1 MTDTPLGLVSIKYT
15 NKADEYIVA
24 NITFNARDKN
34 LMQYFFTKTYSAS
47 WTRAD
52 ENSWISWFNLA
63 KGIVK
68 THHLV

>member
-47 WTRAD
+47 
-52 ENSWISWFNLA
+52 
-63 KGIVK
+63 
-68 THHLV
+68 